1 MTTELIQRFADEH
14 GISKIR
20 AMVLITELIGKEKR
34 PSGMRRN
41 VDMVDNLSI
50 DDLPW

>member
-1 MTTELIQRFADEH
+1 MEQVTIMSDNPRMSLREYKELINE
-14 GISKIR
+14 
-20 AMVLITELIGKEKR
+20 VLGHEKR